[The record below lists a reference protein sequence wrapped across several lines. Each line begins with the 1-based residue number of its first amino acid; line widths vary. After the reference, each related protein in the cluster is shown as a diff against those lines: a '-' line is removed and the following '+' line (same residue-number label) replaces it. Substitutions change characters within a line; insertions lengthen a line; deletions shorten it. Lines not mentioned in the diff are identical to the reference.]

1 MAGKCFFYDDVSDL
15 KPEPW
20 LKQPGAQHT
29 ASHWT
34 TAGNCYPVTIFHLCS
49 ASTVDDPATSDSLP
63 RSDVLH
69 RCVWRATSGSA
80 YSSDR
85 SSREHDRTWD
95 ATKSLVDHLGSNDGQ
110 TFPYLTHGSVVN
122 LAFANAKRSLH
133 LTESLLNETSFRKP
147 SVPWQKKQRILCAPC
162 GWRREPRPKRLLTIE
177 DHETQAPPQSACEAC
192 GTGRRE
198 ADGASSFV
206 SSSDEEKESPGRAR
220 VLQRRGR
227 AQVREKW

>member
-1 MAGKCFFYDDVSDL
+1 M
-15 KPEPW
+15 
-20 LKQPGAQHT
+20 
-29 ASHWT
+29 
-34 TAGNCYPVTIFHLCS
+34 TIFHLCS
-49 ASTVDDPATSDSLP
+49 PSTVDE
-63 RSDVLH
+63 SDVLH

-85 SSREHDRTWD
+85 GSREHDRTWD

-133 LTESLLNETSFRKP
+133 LTESLLSETSFPKP
-147 SVPWQKKQRILCAPC
+147 SVPWQKKQRIFCAPC
-162 GWRREPRPKRLLTIE
+162 GRRREPRPKRPDLLTTE
-177 DHETQAPPQSACEAC
+177 DFETQAPPQSACEPC
-192 GTGRRE
+192 VIGRRE

-206 SSSDEEKESPGRAR
+206 SSSDEEKESAGCAR